1 MKYNYVIFGA
11 SQDFYKISYN
21 DINNLS
27 NAYYSYRNIDSD
39 SRILSDLYRLH
50 TTPRINRIINL
61 PMQKLWNCMI
71 FRHTFL
77 EDKPLCFIFFSG
89 KDKMIKNGFVE
100 YLKDKYLNSKFV
112 YFYQD
117 LVSLP
122 RELSVSQIESKF
134 DMLLSFDQKDAEKYG
149 LFYYPLVYSPFD
161 VPEDENIKQSDI
173 YFVGK
178 AKNRLKDI
186 ISVYEKLRSAG
197 LKCDFHIVGVAPKD
211 RKYANEIDY
220 CIQMPYIENLKRIK
234 KTKCLLEIM
243 QIGGHGY
250 TLRTCEAIMYDKKI
264 ITNNPEI
271 EKAPFYS
278 SECIQTFKSVQQIDP
293 NFIFREP
300 ISVDY
305 NYKEEL
311 SPVHL
316 LEFIDREIQKI

>member
-1 MKYNYVIFGA
+1 MA
-11 SQDFYKISYN
+11 
-21 DINNLS
+21 
-27 NAYYSYRNIDSD
+27 
-39 SRILSDLYRLH
+39 
-50 TTPRINRIINL
+50 
-61 PMQKLWNCMI
+61 
-71 FRHTFL
+71 
-77 EDKPLCFIFFSG
+77 
-89 KDKMIKNGFVE
+89 
-100 YLKDKYLNSKFV
+100 YLKSKYQNSKYV
-112 YFYQD
+112 CFYQD
-117 LVSLP
+117 KIFDLDFF
-122 RELSVSQIESKF
+122 SKVKQSF
-134 DMLLSFDQKDAEKYG
+134 DIILSFDQKDAEKYQ
-149 LFYYPLVYSPFD
+149 LLYYPLVYSLFD

-178 AKNRLKDI
+178 AKNRFKDI

-243 QIGGHGY
+243 QVGGHGY

-293 NFIFREP
+293 NFIFKEP